1 MGMSRFGVFLGLALL
16 ACRAPG
22 REEPFRLQNGLTV
35 LVRPVAGAS
44 QAAVVVLFSVGSD
57 HDPEG
62 RSGMGHL
69 LEHLYVTAAAGPA
82 KARTAQEFMVRY
94 PSGSN
99 AQTGER
105 YTVIASVVPKA
116 SLEEELKDAAA
127 RMGDLRIEAA
137 DLDRERPRLLAE
149 LENMFGGIPE
159 LGARNL
165 AAGAVRPAPRGGRKG
180 GIPAHVSAITL
191 EDLRERW
198 KKYYKPVNAILSV
211 AGACTAE
218 EVRTLAERCFG
229 PLPPGEPSG
238 APASPGEPR
247 PGGVEKASGAGRAA
261 AVAYAAPEPG
271 SDLYAPFLVLVARLW
286 KRGGDAFPV
295 IFAPMDDPSTLSVGV
310 RPRAGET
317 EEAALG
323 RAEAFVAGTVGPAA
337 QGEDTAGA
345 LNAFGFLM
353 GLSDLPDA
361 ALAQN
366 PYGVAFSRGRRHQ
379 LGLDPARLREAILNV
394 KDDDLRRAR
403 ELFSPAR
410 RAAALVSPR

>member
-44 QAAVVVLFSVGSD
+44 QAAVVVLFSMGSD

-82 KARTAQEFMVRY
+82 KARTVQEYFAGY
-94 PSGSN
+94 PAGSN

-137 DLDRERPRLLAE
+137 DLERERPRLLAE
-149 LENMFGGIPE
+149 LENMFGGIPA

-198 KKYYKPVNAILSV
+198 KKYYKPGNAILSV

-218 EVRTLAERCFG
+218 EVRTLAGRCFG
-229 PLPPGEPSG
+229 SLPPGEPVG
-238 APASPGEPR
+238 APSSPGEPR
-247 PGGVEKASGAGRAA
+247 PGAVEKAPGAGRAA
-261 AVAYAAPEPG
+261 AVAWAAPEPG

-286 KRGGDAFPV
+286 
-295 IFAPMDDPSTLSVGV
+295 
-310 RPRAGET
+310 
-317 EEAALG
+317 
-323 RAEAFVAGTVGPAA
+323 
-337 QGEDTAGA
+337 
-345 LNAFGFLM
+345 
-353 GLSDLPDA
+353 
-361 ALAQN
+361 
-366 PYGVAFSRGRRHQ
+366 
-379 LGLDPARLREAILNV
+379 
-394 KDDDLRRAR
+394 
-403 ELFSPAR
+403 
-410 RAAALVSPR
+410 